1 MDDTVRDVAAI
12 APLSRAAIA
21 DTDTLEIEGRVYT
34 AGDNG
39 EITVQ
44 PNENG
49 IDDGPAAH
57 DGAAAD
63 EGPAA
68 DDGIA
73 DDDGA
78 DFSAPAASEGR
89 PRDLQ
94 RRRALEALL
103 FATDAP
109 LSAGRLADL
118 LEESSITQVRLD
130 IAALNDEYVATGRVF
145 RIVSIA
151 RGYQLL
157 TLPEFEPVLR
167 RLQKQRDDTRL
178 GDAALET
185 LAVIAYK
192 QPMIRADVEAIRG
205 VACGEVLKRLRDLGL
220 VRVTGRAEIIGR
232 PLLYGTTRKF
242 LDLFGVSDLNDLPPI
257 EALRL
262 RAAQSPPADAPVAP
276 SVESEAAVAE
286 RAPLTLP
293 SPAPF
298 AAAGA

>member
-1 MDDTVRDVAAI
+1 MDDTVRDVEAI
-12 APLSRAAIA
+12 APLDRAAIS

-34 AGDNG
+34 ANDNG
-39 EITVQ
+39 EISVRADE
-44 PNENG
+44 NE
-49 IDDGPAAH
+49 IVE
-57 DGAAAD
+57 GATAEERAD
-63 EGPAA
+63 EGVAVDEGAELVSPASNEA
-68 DDGIA
+68 
-73 DDDGA
+73 
-78 DFSAPAASEGR
+78 R
-89 PRDLQ
+89 PRDVQ

-118 LEESSITQVRLD
+118 LEESSLTQVRLD

-145 RIVSIA
+145 RVVSIA

-192 QPMIRADVEAIRG
+192 QPIIRADVEAIRG

-262 RAAQSPPADAPVAP
+262 RAAQAPPASALPAPTADSEVAI
-276 SVESEAAVAE
+276 AE
-286 RAPLTLP
+286 PAPLTLP